1 MHRRKFI
8 EKLDL
13 ALAGVPFFQLFLS
26 SDLAAKLP
34 RNLKITDLR
43 A

>member
-8 EKLDL
+8 EKLGI
-13 ALAGVPFFQLFLS
+13 ALVGIPFYQQFLS

-34 RNLKITDLR
+34 RNIKITDLK